1 VAGAATVQP
10 PPNRPRSASPLL
22 PPCGRQVGSFVGVFL
37 VVSEKKGVGK
47 AGEKSL
53 LLPLFSA
60 RPREEEDI
68 WCRSKQHRFCFFF
81 FKCMK
86 RRWLLQNTPFN
97 LDGNWCQNASDSK
110 LGL

>member
-1 VAGAATVQP
+1 
-10 PPNRPRSASPLL
+10 
-22 PPCGRQVGSFVGVFL
+22 VGSFVGVFL

-47 AGEKSL
+47 VGEKSL

-81 FKCMK
+81 LKMYETTLFFAK
-86 RRWLLQNTPFN
+86 RTVFCKTRRFI
-97 LDGNWCQNASDSK
+97 
-110 LGL
+110 

>member
-1 VAGAATVQP
+1 
-10 PPNRPRSASPLL
+10 
-22 PPCGRQVGSFVGVFL
+22 VGSFVGVFL

-60 RPREEEDI
+60 PQREEEDI

-81 FKCMK
+81 KCMK
-86 RRWLLQNTPFN
+86 RRWFLQNTPFYLN
-97 LDGNWCQNASDSK
+97 GN
-110 LGL
+110 